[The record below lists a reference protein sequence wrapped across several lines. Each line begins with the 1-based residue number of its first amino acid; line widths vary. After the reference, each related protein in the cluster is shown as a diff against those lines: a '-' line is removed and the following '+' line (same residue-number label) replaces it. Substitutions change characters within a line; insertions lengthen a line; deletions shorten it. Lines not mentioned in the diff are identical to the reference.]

1 MSVVLKVMVSL
12 TISPFCVSNQAT
24 ILAVGAMSVVTVTG
38 TAVVFPGYILL
49 DKSLP
54 LPIT

>member
-1 MSVVLKVMVSL
+1 MLKMMLSL

-38 TAVVFPGYILL
+38 TVVVVPGYTWL
-49 DKSLP
+49 DNSTP